1 MEKDKIIGQQLKKVR
16 KQLGLTQADITKDG
30 SIISV
35 GQYSKIENGI
45 HQMDANVLFEILE
58 KNDEIDTM
66 RFLQEV
72 KHQYRLQSDR
82 KINAEELSQKL
93 TMHFYN
99 NDLNGAK
106 AVQKSINKLKKNREL
121 KLRAIIT
128 VAVLNN
134 TILEIDEDVKKDI
147 SQNAFSTSD
156 WTKKRDSLRLFSNAM
171 QIIDKDVAPV
181 LMAQILKTYDDISS
195 RDVQIQE
202 RISSI
207 CLNFLYTSFKN
218 QTTKNVPETIELLRH
233 LSDTPSLMFNKIL
246 GYYFESLF
254 KGEEMEVSKIENLL
268 RDSNCQNFLHKL
280 LS

>member
-1 MEKDKIIGQQLKKVR
+1 M
-16 KQLGLTQADITKDG
+16 
-30 SIISV
+30 
-35 GQYSKIENGI
+35 
-45 HQMDANVLFEILE
+45 
-58 KNDEIDTM
+58 
-66 RFLQEV
+66 
-72 KHQYRLQSDR
+72 
-82 KINAEELSQKL
+82 
-93 TMHFYN
+93 
-99 NDLNGAK
+99 
-106 AVQKSINKLKKNREL
+106 

-134 TILEIDEDVKKDI
+134 TLLEIDEDVKKDI

-171 QIIDKDVAPV
+171 RIIDKDVAPV
-181 LMAQILKTYDDISS
+181 LMAQILKTYNDISS

-218 QTTKNVPETIELLRH
+218 QTTKNVPETIKLLRH
-233 LSDTPSLMFNKIL
+233 LSETPSLMFNKIL
-246 GYYFESLF
+246 GHYFESLF